1 MKENKK
7 MELKKFKKAI
17 YIVALLTNFGLSS
30 YAIKGINDIKNKQEK
45 EITLED
51 EEPAEV
57 KVITLKDREN
67 TEVEVKEENIVPK
80 TTLSIPREEAEELF
94 IEGKIDKMDIS
105 FQLDRISNP
114 NVTVRNI
121 YKDGK
126 KYLVDAYDICHVY
139 LADYTSFGGS
149 YYDKYK
155 DLYYY
160 VVLKN
165 DMHYFINAQDF
176 SIILG
181 DMEYYSSRD
190 GYYLSNYDYKN
201 GGPDDNS
208 EYSGYVME
216 VVNDGIRY
224 LVDAEDSTKIIAY
237 GFENITEENDK
248 IIFTYPNGNV
258 QVLSG
263 KDLLITN
270 SDILTKTR
278 K

>member
-1 MKENKK
+1 MMENKK
-7 MELKKFKKAI
+7 MELKKLKKAI

-30 YAIKGINDIKNKQEK
+30 YAIKGINDIKNEQEK
-45 EITLED
+45 EITIED
-51 EEPAEV
+51 EETDKV
-57 KVITLKDREN
+57 KEITLEDREN
-67 TEVEVKEENIVPK
+67 TEVEVKKENIEPK
-80 TTLSIPREEAEELF
+80 TTLSITREEAEELF
-94 IEGKIDKMDIS
+94 IEGKVDKMGNS
-105 FQLDRISNP
+105 YQLSRISNP
-114 NVTVRNI
+114 DETVRTI
-121 YKDGK
+121 YKDDK

-139 LADYTSFGGS
+139 LADYQSYGGS

-165 DMHYFINAQDF
+165 DMHYFINAKDF
-176 SIILG
+176 NIILG
-181 DMEYYSSRD
+181 DMEDYSSRD

-201 GGPDDNS
+201 GGLDDNS

-237 GFENITEENDK
+237 GYENITEEKDK
-248 IIFTYPNGNV
+248 IIFTYPDGNV

-263 KDLLITN
+263 KDLLITKT
-270 SDILTKTR
+270 DILTKTR